1 MKNRTRIMVLV
12 IALLL
17 LALTG
22 GAGMVSAMRASAGG
36 ATSPAAPAGEGAAG
50 RVIDITAERFK
61 FTPNL
66 ITIKKGE
73 TVTLRLTSQ
82 DVTHGFF
89 LKPMKIDE
97 VIVPGKPTEL
107 TLTPQVAGRF
117 TTICDHF
124 CGSGHG
130 GMNMTIVVE

>member
-1 MKNRTRIMVLV
+1 MNNRARILILV
-12 IALLL
+12 FALIL

-22 GAGMVSAMRASAGG
+22 IHSGMATHAS
-36 ATSPAAPAGEGAAG
+36 AAPAPAPAQAAPAAG
-50 RVIDITAERFK
+50 APRVIEISAQRFK
-61 FTPNL
+61 FTPNV

-73 TVTLRLTSQ
+73 TVILRLNSL

-89 LKPMKIDE
+89 MKPLKIDE

-107 TLTPQVAGRF
+107 TLTPQQAGRF
-117 TTICDHF
+117 MTICDHF

-130 GMNMTIVVE
+130 NMNMTIVVE